1 MAPETV
7 SAPSTDGFRALV
19 IDDDDTSRHVA
30 SAILK
35 RFGAR
40 EVIEV
45 ASGAD
50 ALDWADRNHSRLD
63 LVLCDLRMP
72 QYDGLDTLTG
82 LTMRVRPDVI
92 VLASAADPRLLRAA
106 ADMAARGGIERLH
119 TIAKPITPE
128 KIGDIVALL
137 GNTAASSDRWRAK
150 TNTPHDCSTKIIR
163 GMSSGQF
170 VAFYQPRWDASCSR
184 PVAAE
189 AKLRWRNLGEG
200 LFAPEA
206 FLHVAQSTYLLDE
219 LMLGVLGQVASDC
232 SSWRRRGHDLG
243 VSMDVPLGLLTA
255 SLPRRLEE
263 LFTSH
268 NAVPEQLTLEVSE
281 ADWLQGGEPVQEVLT
296 RLCMRGFGLAI
307 GRFGTGYA
315 GAKQL
320 LSAPAT
326 ELKISSA
333 LVRAAPDDLAAC
345 EAIASCVALAREFGL
360 VAIADGVETVR
371 QLQNAFRLGCDR
383 VQGSLL
389 EPLMPVDEFERWI
402 SAPSPLASRLQ
413 NDDVATAF

>member
-1 MAPETV
+1 MT
-7 SAPSTDGFRALV
+7 TDIDFVLPAEGFRALV
-19 IDDDDTSRHVA
+19 VDDDDTSRHVA
-30 SAILK
+30 AAILK

-40 EVIEV
+40 EVIEA

-50 ALDWADRNHSRLD
+50 ALDWADRDGSGLD

-82 LTMRVRPDVI
+82 LTMRVRPSVL

-106 ADMAARGGIERLH
+106 ADMAARSGIERLH
-119 TIAKPITPE
+119 TITKPVTPE
-128 KIGDIVALL
+128 KIRDVVALL
-137 GNTAASSDRWRAK
+137 GTTAVSTDRWRAK
-150 TNTPHDCSTKIIR
+150 TNTPHDCSTQIIR
-163 GMSSGQF
+163 GMVSGQF
-170 VAFYQPRWDASCSR
+170 VAFYQPRWDASCHQ

-206 FLHVAQSTYLLDE
+206 FLQVAPSTFLLDE

-232 SSWRRRGHDLG
+232 SSWHRRGHDLR
-243 VSMDVPLGLLTA
+243 VSMDAPLGFLTA

-268 NAVPEQLTLEVSE
+268 NALPEQLTLEVSE
-281 ADWLQGGEPVQEVLT
+281 ADWLQANEPVHEVLT

-320 LSAPAT
+320 LNAPAT
-326 ELKISSA
+326 EIKISSA
-333 LVRAAPDDLAAC
+333 LVRAAPDDPAAAT
-345 EAIASCVALAREFGL
+345 AIASCVALAREFGL
-360 VAIADGVETVR
+360 VTIADGVETSR
-371 QLQNAFRLGCDR
+371 HLENALQLGCDR
-383 VQGSLL
+383 VQGNLL
-389 EPLMPVDEFERWI
+389 GPLMPIEKFEHWI
-402 SAPSPLASRLQ
+402 VRPNPLAGILQ
-413 NDDVATAF
+413 NTGVTTPV